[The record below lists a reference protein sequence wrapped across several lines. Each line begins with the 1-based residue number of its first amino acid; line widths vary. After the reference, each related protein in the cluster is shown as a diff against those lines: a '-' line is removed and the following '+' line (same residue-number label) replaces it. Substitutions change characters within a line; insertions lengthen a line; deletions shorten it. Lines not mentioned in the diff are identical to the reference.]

1 MIKCVAIDD
10 EPKALEVIKNHVARV
25 DFLALLDTFTDPY
38 AAISF
43 VNDHAVALVFLDIN
57 MPDINGLQLSKY
69 FKVQPFIIF
78 TTAHSEYAL
87 ASYELEAIDYLLKP
101 FDFPRFL
108 SAVNK
113 VKERIDSI
121 SKFGADFF
129 FVNTGNQRM
138 RLFYIEISH
147 VQSEGNYVTY
157 FTRTDKILVRAS
169 LSQTI
174 GLLPA
179 AMFVQIHRSF
189 IVSLQWIEK
198 IEDNHVFV
206 AGHKIAIS
214 TTYREKFMAR
224 INSLQR

>member
-10 EPKALEVIKNHVARV
+10 EPKALGVIKNHIARV
-25 DFLALLDTFTDPY
+25 DFLLLQDTFTDPY

-43 VNDHAVALVFLDIN
+43 INDHATELVFLDIS
-57 MPDINGLQLSKY
+57 MPDINGLQLTRY

-78 TTAHSEYAL
+78 TTAHNEYAL
-87 ASYELEAIDYLLKP
+87 ASYELEAVDYLLKP
-101 FDFPRFL
+101 FDFARFL

-113 VKERIDSI
+113 VKDRISNL
-121 SKFGADFF
+121 SKFAADFF

-138 RLFYIEISH
+138 RLFYSEISH

-157 FTRTDKILVRAS
+157 FTKTDRILVRAS
-169 LSQTI
+169 LSETL

-179 AMFVQIHRSF
+179 SMFVQIHRSF
-189 IVSLQWIEK
+189 IVSLPWIEK
-198 IEDNHVFV
+198 IEDNHVFI
-206 AGHKIAIS
+206 AGNKIAIS
-214 TTYREKFMAR
+214 VTYREKFMAR